1 MRTWLL
7 SLLSIGLGGSA
18 AAVAA
23 LALRPW
29 LMCRYTARWRCRLWG
44 VLAAVLLAGP
54 VLLALPLPQLPAA
67 PGWRV
72 TLPAPETSP
81 TDRVSAAQS
90 GEFSTNESDPVENP
104 AHPETDTS
112 AVTGNQPTA
121 ETVPQA
127 GNATPKAEF
136 PVKLPQL
143 PKPSLPAAVFA
154 LWLVGALGFALWRA
168 AGYWLWSRRV
178 RRWDSPAPEWAA
190 ELARAAAAEQGLRR
204 SVPVRCNARIS
215 GPLVTGL
222 ARPTLLLPETLP
234 PEDELAMIC
243 LHEMAHCRRGDL
255 WYMLL
260 LEAARAVHWYSPPV
274 HILVRAAR
282 QDIEM
287 ACDESA
293 AANKPAAWRRQYCE
307 ALLHALECPAGPVLT
322 TRFGVGKSQITAR
335 LRQIMKPGRMRRG
348 LLAFC
353 AAALAVALC
362 CCAVRLEPA
371 STSQANTEEEA
382 PVWVDITQPEGGQL
396 DLAAITGQ
404 TDGLPEPARP
414 GNEMTDEEIY
424 ALVRDVLDR
433 CLLWIEWA
441 GEGYRDNL
449 DLADTIQVP
458 WGGDTRTMV
467 RQRDIT
473 DREQFLAVAGTVYSQ
488 ASIDTKT
495 IWFGDSIPTVVEHDG
510 ALYVHDD
517 EAFPIETPVDPR
529 YGWYDYDSLRL
540 LGASEDT
547 LYLEAIWGNPDWPTS
562 PLLPVVLRREQGR
575 WVMNGWYYHV
585 LRDNSFI
592 SLPEELEQQA
602 AADPQL
608 GTQLRYAWALG
619 QGLKENDQTR
629 VDWCFSGTTAP
640 PDEYRFG
647 IYALRDISGTRVTDF
662 TVEAGEDG
670 TVWLTLDVAE
680 PGDTP
685 LLEGE
690 NKYGFLFDGQAGT
703 VLLLYPA
710 QDVSLYTGTSGSET
724 EDSDTLIETTR
735 IFRRCVS
742 TGPFA
747 AVTELPEDKL
757 LLYLA
762 YQLREQG
769 ALTGDPTAEQLTQAA
784 ETWLDLAD
792 YVPAMDLLSE
802 VLYGQDG
809 RDFATRADSEVWPD
823 DRMVSLRVT
832 WAGDIATVVWRD
844 YQGTAGIVPDYD
856 LVYTLRR
863 SPADPAAWIVESCV
877 RHTPE

>member
-1 MRTWLL
+1 MW
-7 SLLSIGLGGSA
+7 
-18 AAVAA
+18 V
-23 LALRPW
+23 
-29 LMCRYTARWRCRLWG
+29 
-44 VLAAVLLAGP
+44 V
-54 VLLALPLPQLPAA
+54 
-67 PGWRV
+67 
-72 TLPAPETSP
+72 
-81 TDRVSAAQS
+81 
-90 GEFSTNESDPVENP
+90 
-104 AHPETDTS
+104 
-112 AVTGNQPTA
+112 
-121 ETVPQA
+121 
-127 GNATPKAEF
+127 
-136 PVKLPQL
+136 
-143 PKPSLPAAVFA
+143 
-154 LWLVGALGFALWRA
+154 
-168 AGYWLWSRRV
+168 
-178 RRWDSPAPEWAA
+178 
-190 ELARAAAAEQGLRR
+190 
-204 SVPVRCNARIS
+204 IS
-215 GPLVTGL
+215 
-222 ARPTLLLPETLP
+222 
-234 PEDELAMIC
+234 
-243 LHEMAHCRRGDL
+243 
-255 WYMLL
+255 
-260 LEAARAVHWYSPPV
+260 
-274 HILVRAAR
+274 
-282 QDIEM
+282 
-287 ACDESA
+287 
-293 AANKPAAWRRQYCE
+293 
-307 ALLHALECPAGPVLT
+307 
-322 TRFGVGKSQITAR
+322 
-335 LRQIMKPGRMRRG
+335 
-348 LLAFC
+348 
-353 AAALAVALC
+353 
-362 CCAVRLEPA
+362 
-371 STSQANTEEEA
+371 
-382 PVWVDITQPEGGQL
+382 QPEGGQL